1 MLLRKVTASAK
12 GQFTLP
18 ADILRKLGGGKGPME
33 LVLVQEGKRVILVP
47 AEAAA
52 QAIVDDLAGWGALS
66 AQSLDRLW
74 DNEIDEVWNDV

>member
-33 LVLVQEGKRVILVP
+33 LVLVQDGNRVILVP
-47 AEAAA
+47 AADAA
-52 QAIVDDLAGWGALS
+52 QAIVDDLEGWQYLS
-66 AQSLDRLW
+66 EKSFAELW
-74 DNEIDEVWNDV
+74 DNEFDEVWNDI

>member
-33 LVLVQEGKRVILVP
+33 LVLVQDGDRVILVP
-47 AEAAA
+47 AERAA
-52 QAIVDDLAGWGALS
+52 QAIIDDLEGWDVLS
-66 AQSLDRLW
+66 ARSLNELW
-74 DNEIDEVWNDV
+74 DNEFDEVWNDA